1 VAVVA
6 ASQGRAAGFLVAA
19 GALALGTLVAA
30 YLTAATAWRHRP
42 DDEPCQSGRAGTPT
56 LERC

>member
-19 GALALGTLVAA
+19 GALAVGTGVAA
-30 YLTAATAWRHRP
+30 YLAAQATSDSLRRH
-42 DDEPCQSGRAGTPT
+42 DNDVEPQVVRN
-56 LERC
+56 